1 MVNAEKRNGMEIRLI
16 QVAKSFD
23 KRQVIHPTTLTIGSG
38 SFTTLLGPS
47 GCGKSTLG
55 RMLLQLYRQTDGRT
69 MYYGRTL
76 DDLAPVYVKKTLQ
89 TLEKRREKWHE
100 LKKHLANVQK
110 EYDALAD
117 GRAKYNMANALQSA
131 KKQARDAFLDIV
143 NLVGGFMM
151 LDDLTPVTAVFM
163 NLYKLSKLMCKAEE
177 KRDDRKLTYDDAK
190 FAYED
195 AVSEGRNARSLKA
208 KADKARA
215 LLDAEEDRIAQ
226 LHTQLES
233 ARAQIEEMRKPYKD
247 NEEFQRLE
255 GFRDD
260 GIDLARLKYNEIR
273 KLRSDLQMIFQDPYS
288 SLNPRMSVGQIIS
301 EGMQAHN
308 MIKKKDAR
316 MQEMVL
322 KIMDDCGL
330 APYFLHR
337 FPHQFSGGQRQRI
350 GIARALATNP
360 KFVVCD
366 EAVSALDVSIQAQII
381 NLLLDLKEQQNLT
394 YMFITHDLSVVKYIS
409 DRVGVM
415 YLGTMVELAAADEI
429 FHHPIHPYTE
439 ALLNAIPTTDTVG
452 AKELS
457 ILEGDIPSPVNPPKG
472 CKFHTRCK
480 YCTEICTQVVPEWEE
495 VRPNHFVACH
505 HKLEAKE

>member
-1 MVNAEKRNGMEIRLI
+1 MQNNENQKVLLRITNLKQYFPLKKKDLYVRANDDI
-16 QVAKSFD
+16 
-23 KRQVIHPTTLTIGSG
+23 TLDIYEGE
-38 SFTTLLGPS
+38 TLGLVGES

-55 RMLLQLYRQTDGRT
+55 RTLLQLYRQTDGRT
-69 MYYGRTL
+69 MYYGKTL
-76 DDLAPVYVKKTLQ
+76 DDIAPEYMLDTIRTLS
-89 TLEKRREKWHE
+89 KRRTQLRALE
-100 LKKHLANVQK
+100 ARRDAIQK

-288 SLNPRMSVGQIIS
+288 SLNPRMTVGQIIG
-301 EGMQAHN
+301 EGMLAHKFFKRKDYDLYCEVPISLTQAALGAEIDVPTLDKPVKQTVPEGTQPETVLR
-308 MIKKKDAR
+308 IKGQGVPRLNGTGKGDLYVTLKVDVPRKLTEKQKELLRQFDASLTGKEYEGKKSFFDRMKDA
-316 MQEMVL
+316 
-322 KIMDDCGL
+322 
-330 APYFLHR
+330 F
-337 FPHQFSGGQRQRI
+337 
-350 GIARALATNP
+350 
-360 KFVVCD
+360 
-366 EAVSALDVSIQAQII
+366 
-381 NLLLDLKEQQNLT
+381 
-394 YMFITHDLSVVKYIS
+394 
-409 DRVGVM
+409 
-415 YLGTMVELAAADEI
+415 
-429 FHHPIHPYTE
+429 
-439 ALLNAIPTTDTVG
+439 
-452 AKELS
+452 
-457 ILEGDIPSPVNPPKG
+457 
-472 CKFHTRCK
+472 
-480 YCTEICTQVVPEWEE
+480 
-495 VRPNHFVACH
+495 
-505 HKLEAKE
+505 

>member
-1 MVNAEKRNGMEIRLI
+1 MQNNENQKVLLRITNLKQYFPLKKKDLYVRANDDI
-16 QVAKSFD
+16 
-23 KRQVIHPTTLTIGSG
+23 TLDIYEGE
-38 SFTTLLGPS
+38 TLGLVGES

-55 RMLLQLYRQTDGRT
+55 RTLLQLYRQTDGRT
-69 MYYGRTL
+69 MYYGKTL
-76 DDLAPVYVKKTLQ
+76 DDIAPAYMLDTIRTLS
-89 TLEKRREKWHE
+89 KRRTQLRALE
-100 LKKHLANVQK
+100 ARRDAIQK

-260 GIDLARLKYNEIR
+260 GIDLARLK
-273 KLRSDLQMIFQDPYS
+273 L
-288 SLNPRMSVGQIIS
+288 
-301 EGMQAHN
+301 
-308 MIKKKDAR
+308 
-316 MQEMVL
+316 
-322 KIMDDCGL
+322 
-330 APYFLHR
+330 
-337 FPHQFSGGQRQRI
+337 
-350 GIARALATNP
+350 
-360 KFVVCD
+360 
-366 EAVSALDVSIQAQII
+366 
-381 NLLLDLKEQQNLT
+381 QQN
-394 YMFITHDLSVVKYIS
+394 
-409 DRVGVM
+409 
-415 YLGTMVELAAADEI
+415 
-429 FHHPIHPYTE
+429 P
-439 ALLNAIPTTDTVG
+439 
-452 AKELS
+452 
-457 ILEGDIPSPVNPPKG
+457 
-472 CKFHTRCK
+472 
-480 YCTEICTQVVPEWEE
+480 
-495 VRPNHFVACH
+495 
-505 HKLEAKE
+505 